1 MTPLEER
8 IAALAAKFAARAPE
22 ERAALAQAIE
32 AGDEAALIE
41 RAHKLAGIAGMFGH
55 HAIGEAALAV
65 EEAALA
71 GGDWRPLAADLLAK
85 LDAL

>member
-1 MTPLEER
+1 MNPLEER

-22 ERAALAQAIE
+22 ERDALAAAIE
-32 AGDEAALIE
+32 AGDESAVID
-41 RAHKLAGIAGMFGH
+41 RAHKLGGIAGMFGH
-55 HAIGEAALAV
+55 HSIGEAALGV

-71 GGDWRPLAADLLAK
+71 GGDWRPLAEDLLAR